1 MTSSEDR
8 RELRSAVEKVWRA
21 IYRSKPMKEE
31 ELRQKLRDLS
41 LVDSVGLGDD
51 RKEKVAAITGW
62 IEGRVTREAG
72 HPDSVGR
79 IDVHRGIV
87 RLFGERPSFA
97 DPEFD
102 VVAQIGARLVV
113 WRFGLNSARLDPR
126 SIPDSTLTRL
136 LGRTG
141 RSVVLTQVLYST
153 GQTGTIVEEAEIA
166 VPPGHMSSQPLP
178 DVANESRPAVLPIG
192 TLQTSGTK
200 IQADPGSPPNSSP
213 PRRLPG
219 SAAPGTPDKV
229 ATPTASERQD
239 GVIGTIGPAP
249 PTMGRAG
256 GYVVNGILYVPEIPD
271 IAVTKGLPVIAE
283 SRKDPANPKS
293 PLIRVYARIGQTSV
307 ETASTIERAPTST
320 TYVDSTFE
328 IVREA
333 YPSEHGGVDVR
344 PWTPKAMGGYRIRWP
359 RGEDLALMG
368 YPDTGVCI
376 GWQEGVPS
384 KLRYWFPVDAIYR
397 SLFVVGGMGGGKT
410 NFISCIA
417 RSIANRD
424 PAAFPDGLRPAVVI
438 LDAEGRREY
447 ADLATE
453 VPLRLRPQLEELGI
467 APHGVRDFKYHSIGK
482 GGRCFQFSDIPP
494 QDTAVFPA
502 SLPTKSERAWI
513 HGAELFWKHAQAA
526 GRRVTAAQATAAIAG
541 INLPLGINSAM
552 RAAIMRAADD
562 SCWDVFDIPETEALT
577 VDELLH
583 PGRVSVVD
591 VSNLAGGD
599 RIRAAGLAL
608 LTLFDVAKR
617 RQPQHPCPIILV
629 VDEATRLV
637 PAGYSGMSAKDYT
650 DKMGKWLTEI
660 LHRGRRA
667 SYGLVLATQYPDDVL
682 RGLADQPQTKV
693 AFALAPRY
701 DRWVDSNFADAAGAR
716 LRELASPGVGFV
728 ARTARVDGDPQGVP
742 HPATVIH
749 FPQVR

>member
-1 MTSSEDR
+1 MTITEDHREVRSAVEKAWRAIYRSRPLREVELRQKLREISLLVSGGSSEDR
-8 RELRSAVEKVWRA
+8 RESLAKITSWIGDKVIR
-21 IYRSKPMKEE
+21 
-31 ELRQKLRDLS
+31 
-41 LVDSVGLGDD
+41 
-51 RKEKVAAITGW
+51 
-62 IEGRVTREAG
+62 EGG
-72 HPDSVGR
+72 HPDNLGR
-79 IDVHRGIV
+79 VDVHRGIV
-87 RLFGERPSFA
+87 RLFGEAPNFA

-102 VVAQIGARLVV
+102 IVSQLGVRTVL
-113 WRFGLNSARLDPR
+113 WRFGLSSTRLDPVSLQEA
-126 SIPDSTLTRL
+126 SIARAVGKTPGNLILS
-136 LGRTG
+136 
-141 RSVVLTQVLYST
+141 QVLYDNSRQ
-153 GQTGTIVEEAEIA
+153 GAHVEETEIPASVAPRPLRTHPAPVLNSDPSEVPAEA
-166 VPPGHMSSQPLP
+166 PQVVG
-178 DVANESRPAVLPIG
+178 G
-192 TLQTSGTK
+192 TL
-200 IQADPGSPPNSSP
+200 AANVEASPSLTLPRHSVGGAPMHTPAAVTQSP
-213 PRRLPG
+213 KPVR
-219 SAAPGTPDKV
+219 A
-229 ATPTASERQD
+229 D
-239 GVIGTIGPAP
+239 GVIGAIGPAP

-256 GYVVNGILYVPEIPD
+256 GYVVNGTLYVSEIPD

-283 SRKDPANPKS
+283 SHKDPLSPRS
-293 PLIRVYARIGQTSV
+293 PLIRVFARIGQTSV
-307 ETASTIERAPTST
+307 ETSSTIERAPTST

-333 YPSEHGGVDVR
+333 YPSEHGEVEIR

-368 YPDTGVCI
+368 YPESGVCL

-384 KLRYWFPVDAIYR
+384 RLRYWFPVDAIYR

-417 RSIANRD
+417 RAVANRD
-424 PAAFPDGLRPAVVI
+424 PAAFPNGLRPAVVI

-447 ADLATE
+447 ADLATD
-453 VPLRLRPQLEELGI
+453 VLPRLRPQLEDLGI
-467 APHGVRDFKYHSIGK
+467 APHGVRDFRYHSVGK
-482 GGRCFQFSDIPP
+482 GGRSFQFSDIPP

-513 HGAELFWKHAQAA
+513 HGAELFWKHAQSA
-526 GRRVTAAQATAAIAG
+526 GRRVTKAQAIAAIAG
-541 INLPLGINSAM
+541 LDLPLGINSAM
-552 RAAIMRAADD
+552 RSAIMRAADD
-562 SCWDVFDIPETEALT
+562 SCWDVFDIPGTEALT

-591 VSNLAGGD
+591 VSNLDGGD
-599 RIRAAGLAL
+599 RMRAAGLAL

-629 VDEATRLV
+629 IDEATRLV
-637 PAGYSGMSAKDYT
+637 PAGYPGLSAKDYT

-667 SYGLVLATQYPDDVL
+667 SYGLVLATQYPTDVL

-693 AFALAPRY
+693 AFALDPRY
-701 DRWVDSNFADAAGAR
+701 DRWVDTNFADAAGAR

-728 ARTARVDGDPQGVP
+728 ARTARVEGDPQGVP